1 MLVEKEQEET
11 DFVQTSWT
19 QNKYKSIFVL
29 WNSPLTGEK
38 KKHHYSHIF
47 RNSCSES
54 NILNVIFLQPKGQRD
69 STGGTFLLQQPL
81 CLLPRSQG
89 KERSSRQWAAALG
102 EDEPLLAGLLSY
114 LLVPPFT
121 HLSLRLPHC
130 FQWLFMHCCHGGW
143 GKIAHVSSYWQ
154 CFCP

>member
-1 MLVEKEQEET
+1 MLVETEQEET

-47 RNSCSES
+47 RNSCFES